1 MAQADPAAQ
10 PVSERRTVSATA
22 TAPLAGHFAPSTLPY
37 RDGHIGVVELG
48 EGPTIGYL
56 HGMLGNPGVHPVLEE
71 LAASG
76 YRVVAPS
83 LPGFTGSSEADGL
96 RNLHDWVVAASEVID
111 IAGITGAPLV
121 ASSVGAMM
129 ALEVA
134 AVRPEAFGPM
144 VLCAPFGLWDD
155 DDPVADP
162 FGTTLSVQRAM
173 LTEDT
178 TASAAFFEDP
188 ADLPADMVVEHGVHR
203 YLTRTAAAQ
212 LIWPLPEW
220 GLAARIHRVTN
231 PVTLV
236 HGAKDRIIPSS
247 YLARWSAALPNVV
260 TTHLIDDAGHQAD
273 FDQPSQIAQI
283 AAAAFASPKASA

>member
-1 MAQADPAAQ
+1 MAGAGTAAQ
-10 PVSERRTVSATA
+10 PVIELGKVSAGSSA
-22 TAPLAGHFAPSTLPY
+22 ALAGHFAPSTLSY
-37 RDGHIGVVELG
+37 RDGHIGLVEVG

-56 HGMLGNPGVHPVLEE
+56 HGMLGNPGVHPVLDE
-71 LAASG
+71 LAATG
-76 YRVVAPS
+76 HRVLAPS
-83 LPGFTGSSEADGL
+83 LPGFTGSSEAGGL
-96 RNLHDWVVAASEVID
+96 RNLHDWVVAASEIID

-144 VLCAPFGLWDD
+144 VLIAPFGLWDD

-178 TASAAFFEDP
+178 TVSAAFFDDP
-188 ADLPADMVVEHGVHR
+188 SDLPADMVVEHGVHR
-203 YLTRTAAAQ
+203 YLTRTSAAQ

-220 GLAARIHRVTN
+220 GLAARLHRVSN

-260 TTHLIDDAGHQAD
+260 ATHLVDDAGHQAD
-273 FDQPSQIAQI
+273 FDQPAQIAQI
-283 AAAAFASPKASA
+283 AAAAFA

>member
-1 MAQADPAAQ
+1 M
-10 PVSERRTVSATA
+10 SGAT
-22 TAPLAGHFAPSTLPY
+22 PLAGHFAPGTLPF

-48 EGPTIGYL
+48 DGPTVGYL
-56 HGMLGNPGVHPVLEE
+56 HGMLGNPGVHGVLEE
-71 LAASG
+71 VTAAG

-83 LPGFTGSSEADGL
+83 LPGFTGSSEPEGL
-96 RNLHDWVVAASEVID
+96 RNLHDWVVATSEIVD
-111 IAGITGAPLV
+111 VAGLAGAPLV
-121 ASSVGAMM
+121 ASSVGAML

-144 VLCAPFGLWDD
+144 VLISPFGLWDD

-173 LTEDT
+173 LTDDT
-178 TASAAFFEDP
+178 EASAAFFDDP

-220 GLAARIHRVTN
+220 GLAERLHRVTS

-236 HGAKDRIIPSS
+236 HGAKDRIIPVS
-247 YLARWSAALPNVV
+247 YLQRWADALPNVV
-260 TTHLIDDAGHQAD
+260 GTHVLDDAGHQAD
-273 FDQPSQIAQI
+273 FDQPAQVARI
-283 AAAAFASPKASA
+283 AAAALV